1 EAPIRLGELARQR
14 GDALAAL
21 NHHLQALRTEERTET
36 FLTVADDYRRL
47 GRADDAIQMYQR
59 VLARDR
65 DHLTALRGLR
75 DVAAERGS
83 WVEALEAQEGL
94 IRIVSREDRAG
105 EEAWL
110 AGIQYELGRALL
122 DTGDTQGAA
131 SRFRDALRARPDFL
145 PAALALG
152 DVHLKAGEAREALR
166 VWERALETQP
176 APPLL
181 SRIEQLHRAD
191 GRPARMISLYQDAA
205 TRHPENLALSLGLGR
220 VYFELAMLDE
230 AAEQFQKLEVRAPEL
245 PAVHAYLGAIFERHG
260 QIREAFEEYRR
271 ALRFPEGFQW
281 PHRCTACGAT
291 QPSWFDR
298 CLSCRRWNA
307 SPRRT
312 AACAVCL
319 SPACRPAKPTPPAG
333 VTTSAAV
340 AGGGFLR
347 SPTPGPPSATG
358 RSRARPCTPSS
369 STGAARWP
377 PRWGTFSPRWIRPG
391 FQSALPACWRRSRSI
406 RVESVSGGSTRRC
419 CWPAGSAARGR
430 FR

>member
-1 EAPIRLGELARQR
+1 VSLRLGLLLALLFGVLVAYLTSLNTTGVRVALGRDWTYDLPLMALLLGAFLVGAALAFVLGMLRELGRTYHDYQRVRHARRAETLNEIYQRGVTAQLAGRADEAVQAYEEVLRREPAHAEAPIRLGELARQR

-36 FLTVADDYRRL
+36 LLTVADDYRRL

-75 DVAAERGS
+75 DVATERGS
-83 WVEALEAQEGL
+83 WAEALEAQERL
-94 IRIVSREDRAG
+94 IRIAPREDRSV

-110 AGIQYELGRALL
+110 TGVQYELGRALL
-122 DTGDTQGAA
+122 DAGDTQGAG

-145 PAALALG
+145 PAALVLG
-152 DVHLKAGEAREALR
+152 DVHLKAGDAREALR

-205 TRHPENLALSLGLGR
+205 TRHPENLALTLDLGR

-271 ALRFPEGFQW
+271 ALRFPEVFQW

-298 CLSCRRWNA
+298 CLSCRRWNT
-307 SPRRT
+307 S
-312 AACAVCL
+312 
-319 SPACRPAKPTPPAG
+319 RP
-333 VTTSAAV
+333 
-340 AGGGFLR
+340 
-347 SPTPGPPSATG
+347 
-358 RSRARPCTPSS
+358 
-369 STGAARWP
+369 
-377 PRWGTFSPRWIRPG
+377 
-391 FQSALPACWRRSRSI
+391 
-406 RVESVSGGSTRRC
+406 
-419 CWPAGSAARGR
+419 
-430 FR
+430 